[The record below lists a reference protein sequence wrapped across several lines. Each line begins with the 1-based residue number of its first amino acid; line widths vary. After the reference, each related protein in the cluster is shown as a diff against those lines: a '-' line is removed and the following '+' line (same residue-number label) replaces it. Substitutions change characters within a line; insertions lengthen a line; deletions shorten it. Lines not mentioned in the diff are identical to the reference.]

1 MGNIARKI
9 AKKQW
14 HSGKVGCWL
23 HLRSFLVINRD
34 YHIQGKNIRLH
45 LKVHSDLLPLLF
57 AFGNQ
62 NYVRY
67 LTEHHVELT
76 NLSFTKPQAF
86 SDLEAFVPGDS
97 LSGNK
102 FSTIPGDLVTAVAIN
117 REVKARGSPMRG
129 GYSASINAESDFI
142 LNFHMLAKLK
152 KEFKKKN
159 EFKNRFKPQRINA
172 PRD

>member
-1 MGNIARKI
+1 MGKWFVDYMQKVFLLLSKI
-9 AKKQW
+9 TAYKET
-14 HSGKVGCWL
+14 
-23 HLRSFLVINRD
+23 
-34 YHIQGKNIRLH
+34 NIRLYSQA
-45 LKVHSDLLPLLF
+45 HSDLLPLLF
-57 AFGNQ
+57 AFSHQ

-67 LTEHHVELT
+67 LTQYHVELT

-86 SDLEAFVPGDS
+86 SGLEILGPGDS

-102 FSTIPGDLVTAVAIN
+102 FSTIPGDLVTVVAIN
-117 REVKARGSPMRG
+117 REVKARGGPMRS

-152 KEFKKKN
+152 KELKKKKK
-159 EFKNRFKPQRINA
+159 EFKNRFKPQRIKA

>member
-1 MGNIARKI
+1 MT
-9 AKKQW
+9 QW
-14 HSGKVGCWL
+14 ESG
-23 HLRSFLVINRD
+23 FID
-34 YHIQGKNIRLH
+34 YIQEVSLLLFEITAYREKHRLH
-45 LKVHSDLLPLLF
+45 LQAHSDLLPLLF
-57 AFGNQ
+57 AFSHQ

-67 LTEHHVELT
+67 LTQYHVELT

-86 SDLEAFVPGDS
+86 SGLEILGPGDS

>member
-1 MGNIARKI
+1 MRIYDFTFPLTKKKI
-9 AKKQW
+9 T
-14 HSGKVGCWL
+14 
-23 HLRSFLVINRD
+23 RSFLVINRD
-34 YHIQGKNIRLH
+34 YHIKGKNIRLH

-57 AFGNQ
+57 AFSNQ

-86 SDLEAFVPGDS
+86 SDLEAFGPGDS

-102 FSTIPGDLVTAVAIN
+102 FSTIPGDLVTVVAIN
-117 REVKARGSPMRG
+117 REVKATGGPMRG
-129 GYSASINAESDFI
+129 GYSASINAESDFT

-152 KEFKKKN
+152 KELKKKN